1 MDKKTAL
8 NSIESLISKLIEL
21 RSLSGGDPLYCRW
34 RDETEAVTLGI
45 FGEQNALY
53 IELHKYLFPRYVPP
67 IGWNESNIDYKKQ
80 YLRGLD
86 IFESKL
92 VAMKKSVEMWP
103 DDVAVKDN
111 AVERVITILSRFHRF
126 AQQLNHRHDNR
137 EAFVIKDEYDVQ
149 DLVHALLKLHFDD
162 VRAEDPAPICAGA
175 SSRIDFVLKEES
187 IGVEIKKTR
196 EGLKDRELGTQLIT
210 DKERYKSH
218 HNCKYLVFF
227 IYDPDG
233 YITNPTGLIKDLESQ
248 SDEMKTYVVINSPI
262 A

>member
-8 NSIESLISKLIEL
+8 SSIEALLSKIPGL
-21 RSLSGGDPLYCRW
+21 RDLSEGDPLYRRW

-80 YLRGLD
+80 YQRGLD
-86 IFESKL
+86 IFESRL
-92 VAMKKSVEMWP
+92 EAMKKNVEMWP
-103 DDVAVKDN
+103 GDVSVKDN

-126 AQQLNHRHDNR
+126 AKQLNHRHDNR

-187 IGVEIKKTR
+187 IVVEIKKTR
-196 EGLKDRELGTQLIT
+196 KTLKDREIGNELIT
-210 DKERYKSH
+210 DIKRYKSH
-218 HNCKYLVFF
+218 NNCKVLIFF

-233 YITNPTGLIKDLESQ
+233 YISNPTGLIKDLESQ
-248 SDEMKTYVVINSPI
+248 SDDIKIYVVITPQ
-262 A
+262 